1 MKILVV
7 DDSRIMRTIV
17 KNSILKH
24 DKYVYEFL
32 EASNGLDALKIIK
45 EEKIDLLLL
54 DWNMPQLNGVDLVI
68 ELRSEEK
75 YSTLP
80 IIMITSEAAKY
91 NVIEAVKAGVND
103 YLIKPVND
111 TRLMEKIDQV
121 LQNIGQEI

>member
-17 KNSILKH
+17 KNSILKYE
-24 DKYVYEFL
+24 KENYEFL
-32 EASNGLDALKIIK
+32 EASNGLDALDVIK
-45 EEKIDLLLL
+45 KEYVDLLLL
-54 DWNMPQLNGVDLVI
+54 DWNMPQLNGVDLVK
-68 ELRSEEK
+68 ELRADNR
-75 YSTLP
+75 YINLP

-111 TRLMEKIDQV
+111 IRLMEKIEQV
-121 LQNIGQEI
+121 LQNVGQEM